1 MSYNDLREGRFSE
14 PGREYLV
21 TTVVRGRTPWFRDFG
36 AARACIRQLP
46 RVEGETGAR
55 WLAWVLMPDH
65 FHGLVGLGDAADLA
79 TLMRLLKGAS
89 AHAVNQVRGRSGPIW
104 QPSYYDRALRRD
116 EDRVAAARYIVA
128 NPLRAGLVSR
138 LGDYPH
144 WDSVWL

>member
-1 MSYNDLREGRFSE
+1 M
-14 PGREYLV
+14 
-21 TTVVRGRTPWFRDFG
+21 TTVVRGPTPWFRDLG
-36 AARACIRQLP
+36 AACACILQLP
-46 RVEGETGAR
+46 RVEGKTGAR

-65 FHGLVGLGDAADLA
+65 FHGLVGFGDAADLA
-79 TLMRLLKGAS
+79 TPMRLLKGAS
-89 AHAVNQVRGRSGPIW
+89 AHAVNQVLGRSGPIW

-116 EDRVAAARYIVA
+116 EDRLAAARYIVA